1 MTCGPGVVG
10 VPPLPSGVPAPPDP
24 DIAEITENFAFFD
37 DWEDRF
43 GYLID
48 LGKKLPPMPEA
59 LVDEPHRVHGC
70 QSSVWL
76 HLGAE
81 PGASGEPAVDLL
93 AKSDAHIVNGL
104 IAVLRGM
111 YQARPLSEVRAIDAE
126 AKLRELGLA
135 EHLSPTR
142 RNGVN
147 AMVERV
153 RKLADAQTG

>member
-1 MTCGPGVVG
+1 M
-10 VPPLPSGVPAPPDP
+10 PAAPDP
-24 DIAEITENFAFFD
+24 DIEEITENFAFFD

-48 LGKKLPPMPEA
+48 LGKKLPAMPEA

-76 HLGAE
+76 HLAE
-81 PGASGEPAVDLL
+81 EDGAVDLT
-93 AKSDAHIVNGL
+93 ARSDAHIVNGL

-111 YQARPLSEVRAIDAE
+111 YQARPLSAVAGVDAE

-142 RNGVN
+142 RNGVS
-147 AMVERV
+147 AMVERI
-153 RKLADAQTG
+153 RKLADARRG

>member
-1 MTCGPGVVG
+1 M
-10 VPPLPSGVPAPPDP
+10 PAAPEP

-76 HLGAE
+76 HLSTE
-81 PGASGEPAVDLL
+81 PSEDAGPEVIDLV

-111 YQARPLSEVRAIDAE
+111 YQARPLSEVASIDAE

-142 RNGVN
+142 RNGVS
-147 AMVERV
+147 AMVERI
-153 RKLADAQTG
+153 RLLAGVQKTGQVARPSRPPR

>member
-1 MTCGPGVVG
+1 MTAVRGSYVARM
-10 VPPLPSGVPAPPDP
+10 PAKPEP
-24 DIAEITENFAFFD
+24 DIEEITENFAFFD

-43 GYLID
+43 SYLID
-48 LGKKLPPMPEA
+48 LGKKLPEMPDA

-76 HLGAE
+76 HLGEQDA
-81 PGASGEPAVDLL
+81 AVDLL

-111 YQARPLSEVRAIDAE
+111 YQARPLAEVPGIDAE
-126 AKLRELGLA
+126 AKLGELGLA

-142 RNGVN
+142 RNGVS
-147 AMVERV
+147 AMVKRI
-153 RKLADAQTG
+153 RQLAEAHQGA